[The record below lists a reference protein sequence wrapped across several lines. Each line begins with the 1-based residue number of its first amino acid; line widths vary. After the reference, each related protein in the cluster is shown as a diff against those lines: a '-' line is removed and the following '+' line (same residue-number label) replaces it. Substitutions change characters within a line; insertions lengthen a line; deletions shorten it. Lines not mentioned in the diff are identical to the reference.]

1 MATLVSV
8 SSAPRKW
15 LHAIRGAIIL
25 AKLSCIPVRRGYW
38 GSILGEPHTVP
49 AKVTGKCGS
58 VTLRLVPAPRG
69 TAKLL
74 RQTPDTIAPSSSSS
88 SSLSSLSNG
97 HDRDNGAQDAQLPIE
112 TMSDYS
118 MVKAVHIPGN
128 LRKATT
134 AVPRRASL
142 LKTIEPPKVR
152 ALDAEPTLLTQA
164 QLRLE
169 GKKLNRVMTY
179 LVEIKESPQFSSHLK
194 SLWWDISR
202 TTLSFNHR
210 ICYIWWNLSE
220 EGKSRNTDTDTLS
233 AILEENTP
241 LVQKTIGRMAMGWH
255 GSKMPSTK
263 HIPPIAFRLDKE
275 AITASFLD
283 NALSKIEMEL
293 SEKADRH
300 Q

>member
-1 MATLVSV
+1 M
-8 SSAPRKW
+8 
-15 LHAIRGAIIL
+15 
-25 AKLSCIPVRRGYW
+25 SCGRF
-38 GSILGEPHTVP
+38 
-49 AKVTGKCGS
+49 
-58 VTLRLVPAPRG
+58 LRL
-69 TAKLL
+69 AKLL

-118 MVKAVHIPGN
+118 MVKAVHIPGKYQN
-128 LRKATT
+128 MFKPKRMNTGWADTTSAKATT

-263 HIPPIAFRLDKE
+263 HIPQIAFRLDKE

>member
-1 MATLVSV
+1 M
-8 SSAPRKW
+8 
-15 LHAIRGAIIL
+15 
-25 AKLSCIPVRRGYW
+25 SCGRF
-38 GSILGEPHTVP
+38 
-49 AKVTGKCGS
+49 
-58 VTLRLVPAPRG
+58 LRL
-69 TAKLL
+69 AKLL

-118 MVKAVHIPGN
+118 MVKAVHIPGKYQN
-128 LRKATT
+128 MFKPKRMNTGWADTTSAKATT

-202 TTLSFNHR
+202 
-210 ICYIWWNLSE
+210 
-220 EGKSRNTDTDTLS
+220 DTLS